1 MYTRISKLGP
11 LNIRFNRR
19 QHIKVALFNPLISH
33 HQTHP
38 SQFSPLLID
47 FQFYPQANY
56 QKECLFFSI
65 A

>member
-1 MYTRISKLGP
+1 MYTRISKLSP

-19 QHIKVALFNPLISH
+19 QHIKVALFKPLIFTPS
-33 HQTHP
+33 HP

-56 QKECLFFSI
+56 QKECLFLSI